1 MFRISNKMTPQ
12 TRNRVGKACAL
23 AAAALM
29 LPVVAHAQTTASTS
43 TSIDAAKKRVYSV
56 PDRGPGILLLTTA
69 IGTVLL
75 VGAILRSRAKT

>member
-1 MFRISNKMTPQ
+1 MFRISNMMNPQ

-23 AAAALM
+23 AAAALI

-43 TSIDAAKKRVYSV
+43 TSIDAAKRYRV

-69 IGTVLL
+69 IGTALL
-75 VGAILRSRAKT
+75 FGAIQRSRAKT